1 MSKLAIHG
9 GKPVIKNK
17 LKPYNSIEKSDF
29 KYLRGIMNTGLL
41 SGFVA
46 SKSDEFH
53 GGPYVRKLEEI
64 SKNIFKVK
72 NAISLNS
79 NTSGLIAAIGAINT
93 SPGDEII
100 VPPYTMSA
108 TAMAPL
114 HYGAIP
120 VFADIERD
128 YFCLI

>member
-1 MSKLAIHG
+1 MK
-9 GKPVIKNK
+9 
-17 LKPYNSIEKSDF
+17 
-29 KYLRGIMNTGLL
+29 KYQ
-41 SGFVA
+41 
-46 SKSDEFH
+46 
-53 GGPYVRKLEEI
+53 
-64 SKNIFKVK
+64 NIFKVK

-120 VFADIERD
+120 VFADIEGLFLPR
-128 YFCLI
+128 YK